1 MKTPTIF
8 SLLLFLLF
16 FTSCN
21 RLKTISV
28 LKSGTTSQTN
38 FVGSIPFD
46 FSKKIPFINV
56 KIEGKEYRFMY
67 DTGAPCVISTE
78 LYKQLGLEAS
88 ATSKVG
94 DSSGVKEK
102 QIYTTLNQV
111 ELGGI
116 NFQDIGAIVM
126 DLNTSEIFDC
136 LDFDGIIGANLMRMA
151 KWEIDY
157 QKNVLR
163 FSDNINKLNT
173 EGESYVLD
181 FSPVRSGTPYV
192 DITVDEVIVKNVT
205 FDTGSAGYLTLPAKP
220 FKDLYPNSDTRQ
232 SGYGVTSYGAY
243 GPSSLDTSF
252 YVKTNSINIGK
263 LTESNKMIE
272 LENRN
277 KEILGNLFLENY
289 RVIMDWDNEII
300 TLYPTVDNTDKNDN
314 LDNFGYN
321 TRFDNQKVTISY
333 IFNQSSA
340 DKAGLKVGD
349 EVIKIGEFK
358 TTDLTSAER
367 CALLFKPY
375 DDVDNI
381 SLVILRDGKE
391 IKFSLARSPL
401 F

>member
-1 MKTPTIF
+1 M
-8 SLLLFLLF
+8 
-16 FTSCN
+16 
-21 RLKTISV
+21 
-28 LKSGTTSQTN
+28 KSGTTSQTN

-56 KIEGKEYRFMY
+56 KIEGKEYRFML
-67 DTGAPCVISTE
+67 DTGAPCVVSTE
-78 LYKQLGLEAS
+78 LYKKLGLKAS

-94 DSSGVKEK
+94 DSSGVRKK

-111 ELGGI
+111 EFGGV

-126 DLNTSEIFDC
+126 DLNTSEIFEC
-136 LDFDGIIGANLMRMA
+136 LDLDGIIGANLMRMA

-163 FSDNINKLNT
+163 FSNEINKLNT

-181 FSPVRSGTPYV
+181 FSPVRTGTPYI
-192 DITVDEVIVKNVT
+192 DITVDEVTVKGVT
-205 FDTGSAGYLTLPAKP
+205 FDTGSAGYLTLPAKS
-220 FKDLYPNSDTRQ
+220 FKNLYPNSDTRQ

-263 LTESNKMIE
+263 LTESNKIIE

-289 RVIMDWDNEII
+289 RVILDWDNERI
-300 TLYPTVDNTDKNDN
+300 TLYPTIDNTGKNDN
-314 LDNFGYN
+314 LNGFGYK

-333 IFNQSSA
+333 IFNESSA
-340 DKAGLKVGD
+340 DKAGLKIGD
-349 EVIKIGEFK
+349 EVIKIGEYK

-367 CALLFKPY
+367 CDLLFKSY
-375 DDVDNI
+375 NDLDNI
-381 SLVILRDGKE
+381 SLLILRNGKE
-391 IKFSLARSPL
+391 IKFPL
-401 F
+401 TKNLLF